1 VRHRTETKAWFE
13 DSLHERIDLGAKP
26 GKESGTNTV
35 MAKRFSRPG
44 AALAS
49 ATLALATLFLAAG
62 GAEAA
67 ARKAKEPKAAFT
79 VLQGGK
85 PADVADP
92 AATGSIGREAS
103 DVGCF
108 TARRKLWV
116 DGEGWI
122 VRRVTTCR

>member
-1 VRHRTETKAWFE
+1 MI
-13 DSLHERIDLGAKP
+13 ERY
-26 GKESGTNTV
+26 
-35 MAKRFSRPG
+35 SRPG

-49 ATLALATLFLAAG
+49 AILALATLFLAAG

-79 VLQGGK
+79 VLQEAK
-85 PADVADP
+85 PAVQDP
-92 AATGSIGREAS
+92 AATGSTGKDGSEES
-103 DVGCF
+103 CF